1 VKNQSVETGEELL
14 LSNLTATLA
23 GLRLAR
29 VTRVTRV
36 TRVMRVMRVTRVIK
50 HAADITHREEWIQ

>member
-1 VKNQSVETGEELL
+1 LKTGEELL

-29 VTRVTRV
+29 VTRVM
-36 TRVMRVMRVTRVIK
+36 RVMRVMRVTRVIK